1 MFITYIFNSSLKSFW
16 LIVRFLLTREIHV
29 TLQSK
34 QIDKVLFERV
44 GLHYCVIL
52 IVVEMEFQGFLWIGE
67 PLLLEQLQSESW
79 GGLYTDHLNKKGRTT
94 LSLKRHIKN
103 NSIKDFTSDH
113 FDRKRKSQKVVDNN
127 VNHPDTQ
134 ILNARGQIYK
144 DILT

>member
-52 IVVEMEFQGFLWIGE
+52 IVVEMEFQGFLRIGE

-79 GGLYTDHLNKKGRTT
+79 GGLYTDRVNKVPTT
-94 LSLKRHIKN
+94 LSLKWHLKISRVI
-103 NSIKDFTSDH
+103 F
-113 FDRKRKSQKVVDNN
+113 
-127 VNHPDTQ
+127 
-134 ILNARGQIYK
+134 ILPSFYSEI
-144 DILT
+144 

>member
-79 GGLYTDHLNKKGRTT
+79 GGLYTDNLNKNVPTT
-94 LSLKRHIKN
+94 VSQKRHLKN
-103 NSIKDFTSDH
+103 KTIRHLTSDH
-113 FDRKRKSQKVVDNN
+113 FDRKRKRKSE
-127 VNHPDTQ
+127 
-134 ILNARGQIYK
+134 IGIARFCYLVLGLIHYCV
-144 DILT
+144 LRCL

>member
-1 MFITYIFNSSLKSFW
+1 MYPRQQKTGWFIVNSSLINSQILYSFM
-16 LIVRFLLTREIHV
+16 LNGQLVFLR
-29 TLQSK
+29 
-34 QIDKVLFERV
+34 
-44 GLHYCVIL
+44 
-52 IVVEMEFQGFLWIGE
+52 IGG